1 MTTYA
6 VDIYQ
11 KDEHMDNIKQ
21 ILASN
26 LTREERSEIIRYLQK
41 CSSFDIVGKL
51 PIQLSTRILSY
62 LTPEELCRLR
72 TVSRSWNKILTHD
85 NLWRRICI
93 EYSIIPESM
102 EASFP
107 SFEHLRIYFDLFR
120 RALTMTKTW
129 KTFRCKRYEL
139 RYHTGPVL
147 SLLISHIT
155 RIFSGD
161 VDGKIHVYD
170 AQNRR
175 YLHFIQAH
183 TSHVSCLAH
192 NGQHIAS
199 GSSDRSIQVHSIFN
213 FAHSVRLEGHEAP
226 VTALTYAND
235 RILMSGSVDRT
246 IRIWDTSKGSCL
258 RILQGQEN
266 TIQVLAFCPQFPLK
280 YCQSEQ
286 DATIAKSNKAGFIVS
301 GSSDHSVFVWDLKT
315 SIENDIPEVITTVM
329 ETNGPVTALTVY
341 DELGEEEEQAWQK
354 QQHQQGHVNDYVAA
368 RRPIDMPTFVA
379 YAGYSDTGIS
389 IFSLPGLEKTQVE
402 SPNVHLSTI
411 WSISPAT
418 IHSKLITTSSDRT
431 AIVWDLKSSKKNI
444 TLTGFGS
451 AVLSSAISPQEE
463 IICFGTEKGHL
474 VLFDLQEFE

>member
-11 KDEHMDNIKQ
+11 KDAHMDNIKQ

-26 LTREERSEIIRYLQK
+26 LSREERNEIIRYLQR
-41 CSSFDIVGKL
+41 CSSFDIIGKL
-51 PIQLSTRILSY
+51 PIQLSTRILSF

-72 TVSRSWNKILTHD
+72 IVSRSWNKLLTHD

-93 EYSIIPESM
+93 EYSIIPDTM

-107 SFEHLRIYFDLFR
+107 SFNHLRIYFDLFR

-129 KTFRCKRYEL
+129 KTFQCKRFEM

-155 RIFSGD
+155 RVFSGD
-161 VDGKIHVYD
+161 IDGKIHVWD

-175 YLHFIQAH
+175 YVHCIHAH

-192 NGQHIAS
+192 NGHHIAS

-213 FAHSVRLEGHEAP
+213 LAHVVRLEGHEGP

-235 RILMSGSVDRT
+235 SILISGSVDRL
-246 IRIWDTSKGSCL
+246 IRVWNTDDATCL
-258 RILQGQEN
+258 RILHGQEN
-266 TIQVLAFCPQFPLK
+266 TIQALAFCPQLPLK
-280 YCQSEQ
+280 YCQNEQ
-286 DATIAKSNKAGFIVS
+286 DAAIARSNKAGFIVS

-315 SIENDIPEVITTVM
+315 SIEHDRPEVIASIM

-341 DELGEEEEQAWQK
+341 DELGEDEEQGWKKEQSSK
-354 QQHQQGHVNDYVAA
+354 HHINDYVTA
-368 RRPIDMPTFVA
+368 RKPINMPTFVA
-379 YAGYSDTGIS
+379 YAAVSDTGIS
-389 IFSLPGLEKTQVE
+389 IFSLPGLEKTQAE
-402 SPNVHLSTI
+402 SPNVHLGTI
-411 WSISPAT
+411 WSISTAT
-418 IHSKLITTSSDRT
+418 LHSKLITTSSDRT
-431 AIVWDLKSSKKNI
+431 AIVWDLKSSRKSI
-444 TLTGFGS
+444 TLGGFGS

-463 IICFGTEKGHL
+463 ILCFGTEKGHII
-474 VLFDLQEFE
+474 LFDLQEFE